1 MLHLLLNQ
9 EMFGIDFLLLKSVT
23 VSWCCLR
30 CLNILAENGCEE
42 CDVVYNL

>member
-9 EMFGIDFLLLKSVT
+9 EMFGIDFLLMKNVT
-23 VSWCCLR
+23 VRWCFLR

-42 CDVVYNL
+42 CDVVYKL